1 MKRLVL
7 IAAITA
13 AFAGPALADPPHQN
27 TAGTVI
33 NSARVTQTAGAM
45 AFSQVAQG
53 SSNVTIEAPRN
64 RPLVQVDT
72 GAFVLPYVNATQG
85 GRIYV
90 NDPIGNV
97 VSTGDV
103 DVNLDPI
110 P

>member
-1 MKRLVL
+1 MKRLILV
-7 IAAITA
+7 TA
-13 AFAGPALADPPHQN
+13 ACVIAGPAFAQPPHQS
-27 TAGTVI
+27 TAGVT

-45 AFSQVAQG
+45 AFSQIAQG
-53 SSNVTIEAPRN
+53 SSNTTIEAPRN
-64 RPLVQVDT
+64 SSLVHVES

-97 VSTGDV
+97 VSIGDV
-103 DVNLDPI
+103 DVDLSPI